1 MVIIKTMDKSTLKS
15 KINYQSNYQSDINTD
30 LSNTAIQTM
39 DEIKQDDMS
48 KPLTYDNSL
57 KVIVNQLKSN
67 DMFK

>member
-30 LSNTAIQTM
+30 LSNISNPNNEWNKVRWYVST
-39 DEIKQDDMS
+39 
-48 KPLTYDNSL
+48 LTYDKSL
-57 KVIVNQLKSN
+57 KIICKPTKSI